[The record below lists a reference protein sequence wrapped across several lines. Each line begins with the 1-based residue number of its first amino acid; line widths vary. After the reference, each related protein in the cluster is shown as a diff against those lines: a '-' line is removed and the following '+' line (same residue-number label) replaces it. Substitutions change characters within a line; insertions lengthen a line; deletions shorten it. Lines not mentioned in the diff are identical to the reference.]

1 MNISE
6 ICTREVVTCPRT
18 LGVEELAR
26 LMRDRHVGNVIVIE
40 QSTRAPVP
48 VGIVTD
54 RDLVVRVIA
63 QGVAPSALTAGDV
76 MDGALSTALG
86 SESVYDAVWHMRSR
100 GIRRLP
106 VVDEHG
112 GLVGLITADDL
123 VRFIA
128 TELTELG
135 AIAPRQARMEQR
147 AFEPSPG

>member
-26 LMRDRHVGNVIVIE
+26 LMRDRHVGDVIVTDQGARSPI
-40 QSTRAPVP
+40 P

-76 MDGALSTALG
+76 MDGSLSTALG

-112 GLVGLITADDL
+112 VLVGLITADDL

-135 AIAPRQARMEQR
+135 AIAPRQARMEQH
-147 AFEPSPG
+147 AFEHSPG